1 MVQTKGMGPKVG
13 KTGGCLRKRKLGG
26 WEASTGEMTCLG

>member
-13 KTGGCLRKRKLGG
+13 KTGGCLKVRRLGSFHWRDDLPG
-26 WEASTGEMTCLG
+26 LA